1 MELSQSFSLVAN
13 NHRPMFFWLG
23 WQTVRSR
30 IKPFSLV
37 PSRKAFMR
45 IPTSSDGA
53 ALAEFIRQ
61 VDFAA

>member
-1 MELSQSFSLVAN
+1 VADGPKQN
-13 NHRPMFFWLG
+13 KALQFG
-23 WQTVRSR
+23 T
-30 IKPFSLV
+30 KPEG
-37 PSRKAFMR
+37 MR